1 MHIWHGELTIRNVEF
16 NSMTGCCARCN
27 SARLKLVMLCSTR
40 ALLNRSFV
48 CIWGVTRRVLH
59 RWIRAGEVRA
69 WKTDKYTIV
78 DLESLEAKVTRNPK

>member
-1 MHIWHGELTIRNVEF
+1 MDATMATPSTDKPKRQH
-16 NSMTGCCARCN
+16 SQP
-27 SARLKLVMLCSTR
+27 KLRQRGAPVYVAAT
-40 ALLNRSFV
+40 
-48 CIWGVTRRVLH
+48 IWGVTRRVLH